1 MSDGLQ
7 KLGLI
12 DTGDDVPSTEITPE
26 KPFNEC
32 VLCSFCQS
40 GCSGPNLLVTEINRV
55 CELMQSRRIALH
67 WSYQKLAD
75 KAGTQV
81 LTVKNILTGKIKNP
95 SFISMQKLAFALFAD
110 KDGKFPCPKQL
121 LIPQQDSVEVER
133 LNESLASE
141 KQKVAYLKQQVADY
155 KALFKER
162 KCYLRLKD
170 KWLAAFAVAFAIAL
184 LYIIITLIVDFNSP
198 HLGMYWRDVE
208 TMIPRM

>member
-1 MSDGLQ
+1 MPENLQ

-12 DTGDDVPSTEITPE
+12 DPGDAVPSTEVTPE

-32 VLCSFCQS
+32 VLCTFCQS
-40 GCSGPNLLVTEINRV
+40 GCSGPNLLVTEIERI
-55 CELMQSRRIALH
+55 CELMQARRIALR

-75 KAGTQV
+75 KADMQV

-121 LIPQQDSVEVER
+121 LMSQQDSVEVER
-133 LNESLASE
+133 LKESLADE

-155 KALFKER
+155 KAMLEER
-162 KCYLRLKD
+162 KGYLKLKD
-170 KWLAAFAVAFAIAL
+170 KWIITFAVSFAIAL
-184 LYIIITLIVDFNSP
+184 LYIIFTLIVDFADP
-198 HLGMYWRDVE
+198 HLGMYWRDVS
-208 TMIPRM
+208 TLISGV